1 MGQRRLYGHPFSNNA
16 MRAQLALDEKQL
28 DYEYVTVDLFRGE
41 QRSPEYLAITPRG
54 QVPALVDG
62 DVTLWE
68 STAIVL
74 YLEHRYPDVPLVP
87 KVPRAMALAYRLF
100 AEFNQKLDP
109 TNIFGSVKFRGLRR
123 AELGE
128 RVDKLLAECR
138 IWEGYAAAGQ
148 YLAGD
153 DYSIADIATLPFFGV
168 VIDGLGLPAAD
179 FPNLHAWYERCKA
192 RPSVARQPWF
202 AAFAREKQNT
212 EQHVLAATAG

>member
-1 MGQRRLYGHPFSNNA
+1 MEQRRFYGHPFSNNA

-41 QRSPEYLAITPRG
+41 QRSPEYRAITPRG

-74 YLEHRYPDVPLVP
+74 YLEGRYPEVALVP
-87 KVPRAMALAYRLF
+87 KAPRAMALAYRLF

-123 AELGE
+123 AELGA
-128 RVDKLLAECR
+128 RIDTLLAECR
-138 IWEGYAAAGQ
+138 VWEGYAAAGQ
-148 YLAGD
+148 YLAGE

-179 FPNLHAWYERCKA
+179 FPNLHAWYERCKG

-202 AAFAREKQNT
+202 AAFAGEKQNT

>member
-1 MGQRRLYGHPFSNNA
+1 MEQRRFYGHPFSNNA

-74 YLEHRYPDVPLVP
+74 YLEHRYSDVPLVP

-123 AELGE
+123 AGLGE
-128 RVDKLLAECR
+128 RIDKLLAECR

-153 DYSIADIATLPFFGV
+153 DYSIADIASLPFFGV
-168 VIDGLGLPAAD
+168 HDRRPRTAVAD
-179 FPNLHAWYERCKA
+179 FSDLRASYDA
-192 RPSVARQPWF
+192 V
-202 AAFAREKQNT
+202 
-212 EQHVLAATAG
+212 